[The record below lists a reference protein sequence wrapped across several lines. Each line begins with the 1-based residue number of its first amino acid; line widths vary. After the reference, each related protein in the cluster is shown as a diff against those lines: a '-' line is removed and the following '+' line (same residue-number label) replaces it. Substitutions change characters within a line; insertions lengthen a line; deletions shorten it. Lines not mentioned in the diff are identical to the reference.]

1 MDECMKNLSELSIEE
16 LETLI
21 AVAQQV
27 VQEKREEAKRQAELE
42 RQRQEELERQR
53 QEELERQRQAE
64 LERQRQEELE
74 RQRQAELE
82 RQRQEQERLEAE
94 RRRQEEISALL
105 KRLNELQSETYSNEP
120 SATQEVQE
128 EYISQSTSTS
138 EAISPDESAYSEED
152 ISQSTSTI
160 EADSSDESVYSM
172 VTCPKCHQLL
182 PSDSRFCFKCGNK
195 MDITS
200 QATKQ
205 NEAFKNN
212 IPPTNNGNQTIPGT
226 KQNEAPKTNVPPTNN
241 DNQTTQSQQAEP
253 SKPIVYM
260 NGSLKKWDTL
270 PDEMDEMD
278 WREIFLHK
286 PKRLANSHLKIT
298 TKRILISHEAMM
310 VASARSGLLM
320 QAITSG
326 HEHGKPWAMIPLAS
340 TKSFKQSDKNT
351 IILDIGE
358 TVEFSLSRGKKYT
371 SEVYETLK
379 RIMPDK
385 AL

>member
-1 MDECMKNLSELSIEE
+1 MEKFPITRKSFIKEYKAMDECMKNLSELSIEE

-27 VQEKREEAKRQAELE
+27 VQEKREEAK
-42 RQRQEELERQR
+42 
-53 QEELERQRQAE
+53 RQAE

-120 SATQEVQE
+120 SATQEVQDE
-128 EYISQSTSTS
+128 DISQSTSTS
-138 EAISPDESAYSEED
+138 DAVSPDESAYSEED
-152 ISQSTSTI
+152 ISQRTSTI

-205 NEAFKNN
+205 NEA
-212 IPPTNNGNQTIPGT
+212 
-226 KQNEAPKTNVPPTNN
+226 PKTNVPPINN

-278 WREIFLHK
+278 WREIFLYK

-340 TKSFKQSDKNT
+340 IRSFKQSDKNT